1 MRRRAFLAAT
11 MAALTAP
18 AFARTIERIG
28 VQLYTVRTLLQRDYE
43 GTLARIAAIG
53 YREVEFGGLEG
64 PSPRETLAM
73 LKRHG
78 LTAPSGHAQL
88 DDLERSLPKVLE
100 DANAREQKYVVC
112 PSIDESRHRTL
123 DDWKRLCA
131 TFNAIG
137 EQAKRAGLAFA
148 YHNHDF
154 EFQIVDGRL
163 PYELLLADTDPALVG
178 MELDLYWMTHAGH
191 DPVAWLKRHPGR
203 FPLLHLKDA
212 TRDGAITDVGS
223 GTIDFK
229 RILGAAAD
237 AGVTHC
243 FVEHDDPVD
252 PMKSIETSLA
262 YMNTLVS
269 GADSR

>member
-11 MAALTAP
+11 VAAAATTP
-18 AFARTIERIG
+18 ASARTIERIG
-28 VQLYTVRTLLQRDYE
+28 VQLYTVRALLQRDFD
-43 GTLARIAAIG
+43 GTLAKIAAAG
-53 YREVEFGGLEG
+53 YRTVEFGGLDG

-78 LTAPSGHAQL
+78 LAAPSGHAQL
-88 DDLERSLPKVLE
+88 DDLERNLPKVLE
-100 DANAREQKYVVC
+100 DANAREQRYVVS
-112 PSIDESRHRTL
+112 PSVAENRHRTL

-137 EQAKRAGLAFA
+137 AQAKSAGLAFA

-154 EFQIVDGRL
+154 EFAAVEGQI
-163 PYELLLADTDPALVG
+163 PYQLLLANTDPALVG

-191 DPVAWLKRHPGR
+191 DPVAWFHRYPGR

-212 TRDGAITDVGS
+212 TREGAITDVGN

-229 RILGAAAD
+229 RILGAAAS

-252 PMKSIETSLA
+252 PIRSIETSLA
-262 YMNTLVS
+262 YLKTLDV
-269 GADSR
+269 

>member
-1 MRRRAFLAAT
+1 MRRRALLAAG
-11 MAALTAP
+11 AAAVATP
-18 AFARTIERIG
+18 ASARTIERIG
-28 VQLYTVRTLLQRDYE
+28 VQLYTVRELLQRDFE
-43 GTLARIAAIG
+43 GTLAKIAAIG

-64 PSPRETLAM
+64 PSPKETLAM

-78 LTAPSGHAQL
+78 LSAPSGHAQL
-88 DDLERSLPKVLE
+88 DALERHLPKVLE

-112 PSIDESRHRTL
+112 PSIDEDRHRTL

-131 TFNAIG
+131 TFNLIG
-137 EQAKRAGLAFA
+137 AQAKRAGLAFA

-154 EFQIVDGRL
+154 EFQTVDGQL
-163 PYELLLADTDPALVG
+163 PYELLLANTDPALVG

-191 DPVAWLKRHPGR
+191 DPVAWFKRHPGR

-212 TRDGAITDVGS
+212 TRQSAITDVGS

-229 RILGAAAD
+229 RILGVAKG

-252 PMKSIETSLA
+252 PMKSIETSLT
-262 YMNTLVS
+262 NLS
-269 GADSR
+269 KLEI

>member
-1 MRRRAFLAAT
+1 MRRRAFLASG
-11 MAALTAP
+11 AAAVLASRAQAKTLS
-18 AFARTIERIG
+18 TVG
-28 VQLYTVRTLLQRDYE
+28 VQLYTVRALLQRDFE
-43 GTLARIAAIG
+43 GTLAKIAAIG

-64 PSPRETLAM
+64 PSPKETLAM

-88 DDLERSLPKVLE
+88 DDLEHTLPKVLE

-112 PSIDESRHRTL
+112 PSVDESRHRTL

-137 EQAKRAGLAFA
+137 AQAKRAGLAFA

-154 EFQIVDGRL
+154 EFATVDGQL
-163 PYELLLADTDPALVG
+163 PYQLLLANTDPALVG
-178 MELDLYWMTHAGH
+178 MELDLYWMTHAGQ
-191 DPVAWLKRHPGR
+191 DPVAWFQRYPGR

-229 RILGAAAD
+229 RILGAAAG
-237 AGVTHC
+237 AGETHC

-252 PMKSIETSLA
+252 PMRSIETSLV
-262 YMNTLVS
+262 NLS
-269 GADSR
+269 KLEI

>member
-1 MRRRAFLAAT
+1 MRRRAFLAGV
-11 MAALTAP
+11 AAVTTP
-18 AFARTIERIG
+18 ASARTIAPIG
-28 VQLYTVRTLLQRDYE
+28 VQLYTVRTLLQRDFE

-78 LTAPSGHAQL
+78 LAAPSGHAQL
-88 DDLERSLPKVLE
+88 DDLERNLPKVLE
-100 DANAREQKYVVC
+100 DANAREQKYVVS
-112 PSIDESRHRTL
+112 PSVDESRHRTL

-131 TFNAIG
+131 TFNTIG
-137 EQAKRAGLAFA
+137 AQAKRAGLAFA

-154 EFQIVDGRL
+154 EFAVVDGQL
-163 PYELLLADTDPALVG
+163 PYQLLLANTDPALVG
-178 MELDLYWMTHAGH
+178 LELDLYWMTHAGH
-191 DPVAWLKRHPGR
+191 DPVAWFKRHPGR

-212 TRDGAITDVGS
+212 TRQGAITDVGS

-229 RILGAAAD
+229 RILGAAAG

-252 PMKSIETSLA
+252 AMKSIERSFDYLKK
-262 YMNTLVS
+262 LDV
-269 GADSR
+269 